1 MRKLNVY
8 TVDHIDHLIQPTEF
22 ADTTLKSPALQ
33 IFNDFRHS
41 APAILDAETNAL
53 EALDMMTHEHCSFKL
68 VVDAHK
74 EMIGLISTEQLSSQN
89 IMQHVSKDLKA
100 SELQVV
106 DLMRH
111 RDNMIALSYQQIQYC
126 TVGDVLNTLQHNGE
140 SFCVVID
147 LENHQIRGV
156 ISARDIASRLHL
168 PPLEIERQPTFLN
181 IFDRLYA

>member
-1 MRKLNVY
+1 
-8 TVDHIDHLIQPTEF
+8 
-22 ADTTLKSPALQ
+22 
-33 IFNDFRHS
+33 
-41 APAILDAETNAL
+41 
-53 EALDMMTHEHCSFKL
+53 
-68 VVDAHK
+68 
-74 EMIGLISTEQLSSQN
+74 
-89 IMQHVSKDLKA
+89 MQHVSKDLKA

-111 RDNMIALSYQQIQYC
+111 RDNLIALSYQQIQYC